1 MRGAGRR
8 AWAGFACGAV
18 MQRVLLRVGLA
29 GVAIPLGWGLQRAGR
44 VAVCF
49 PGPVMCWGEGHE

>member
-1 MRGAGRR
+1 
-8 AWAGFACGAV
+8 